1 MWKFQVISVSK
12 YFQQNS
18 LNLAH
23 GITLIQPSYDL
34 LNERTDSSANMLA
47 KTLTYLTILSLHVKM
62 AYYLFLTYS
71 LDFLHEY

>member
-34 LNERTDSSANMLA
+34 LNKREL
-47 KTLTYLTILSLHVKM
+47 TLVQICWPKP
-62 AYYLFLTYS
+62 
-71 LDFLHEY
+71 